1 MLTKDAIKRRLTERG
16 YDRTSTS
23 RQYADEYDL
32 GPCVI
37 FIRTIKRQHR
47 VLVVDRPT
55 HDFLAALKLPG
66 VILADG
72 CMNTGFRT
80 FEEKSP
86 GGSNVGFFV
95 NFETLSAFDSF
106 ITALT
111 EEEEDTLSSDVE
123 AIANS
128 PSFTATEKQTMIQAR
143 VGQGAFRAGL
153 IKLWGGK
160 CAVTGVAVQELLRA
174 SHVKPW
180 ASSTDK
186 ERLDI
191 HNGLLLVANLDAAF
205 DKHLISF
212 TDSGEMLLSDALGAD
227 GRAVLGVSS
236 DARLLKPL
244 TPQQKAY
251 LTEHR
256 SRLR

>member
-1 MLTKDAIKRRLTERG
+1 MLTKEDITRRLTERG
-16 YDRTSTS
+16 YNRAPTSWE
-23 RQYADEYDL
+23 YADEYDL
-32 GPCVI
+32 GSCYFYI
-37 FIRTIKRQHR
+37 LTIKRTHT
-47 VLVVDRPT
+47 VVVVDRPT
-55 HDFLAALKLPG
+55 YEFLATLKLSG
-66 VILADG
+66 VILGKDRKSAD
-72 CMNTGFRT
+72 FRK
-80 FEEKSP
+80 FKEKNAS
-86 GGSNVGFFV
+86 GSYIGFFV

-106 ITALT
+106 IGALT
-111 EEEEDTLSSDVE
+111 GEEDTLSSDIE
-123 AIANS
+123 AITNS
-128 PSFTATEKQTMIQAR
+128 SSLTATQKQTLVYAR

-153 IKLWGGK
+153 VDVWDGK
-160 CAVTGVAVQELLRA
+160 CAVTGVSVRELLRA

-180 ASSTDK
+180 ASSTDE

-227 GRAVLGVSS
+227 GHAVLGVSS
-236 DARLLKPL
+236 DARLRKPL
-244 TPQQKAY
+244 TLQQKAY

>member
-1 MLTKDAIKRRLTERG
+1 MLTKDAIKRRLIEMG
-16 YDRTSTS
+16 FKPEAENL
-23 RQYADEYDL
+23 QKAEGYDL
-32 GPCVI
+32 GRCHFYILKVKSDYK
-37 FIRTIKRQHR
+37 FAA
-47 VLVVDRPT
+47 VDRPT
-55 HDFLAALKLPG
+55 RDHLANLKLPG
-66 VILADG
+66 VVLGSRRAS
-72 CMNTGFRT
+72 TGFRR
-80 FEEKSP
+80 FKEKTP
-86 GGSNVGFFV
+86 HDSNIGFFV
-95 NFETLSAFDSF
+95 NFDTLSAFDRF
-106 ITALT
+106 LAVVTD
-111 EEEEDTLSSDVE
+111 EREDALSSDLE
-123 AIANS
+123 AIARS
-128 PSFTATEKQTMIQAR
+128 PDLTATQKKTLINAR
-143 VGQGAFRAGL
+143 VGQGAFRASL
-153 IKLWGGK
+153 IRLWDGK

-180 ASSTDK
+180 ASSTNE

-212 TDSGEMLLSDALGAD
+212 TDNGEMLLSDALGAD